1 MKDSRELSKL
11 FLHFL
16 EQLIIRHEADDPQS
30 IYQRCADLC
39 QNKANRLAALDPAR
53 NK

>member
-1 MKDSRELSKL
+1 MKNTRELSKL

-16 EQLIIRHEADDPQS
+16 EQLIIQHEADDPQS
-30 IYQRCADLC
+30 IYQTCADLC
-39 QNKANRLAALDPAR
+39 QSQANRLAALDPAR

>member
-16 EQLIIRHEADDPQS
+16 EQLIIQHEADDPQAV
-30 IYQRCADLC
+30 YQRCADLC
-39 QNKANRLAALDPAR
+39 QNQANLLAALNSDR